1 MVAGRCN
8 LMLMVLFNDD
18 DGLEAFGTE
27 EVSPIEGRQTLET
40 LVAEKGCNRKVP
52 YFL

>member
-8 LMLMVLFNDD
+8 LMLMVLFNGDD
-18 DGLEAFGTE
+18 VLEAFGSE
-27 EVSPIEGRQTLET
+27 EVRPIEGRQTLET
-40 LVAEKGCNRKVP
+40 AVAEKGCNRMGP